1 MQNKVKREE
10 KAKKEEEEKKV
21 ATGKENKKMEK
32 KNKKTKVGKQIVFL
46 SYALVNG
53 NLQADLVDESKWP
66 SCELWK
72 EQSHKRCVKC
82 SGKKSL

>member
-1 MQNKVKREE
+1 MQNKFKREE

-21 ATGKENKKMEK
+21 ATGKENKKLEK
-32 KNKKTKVGKQIVFL
+32 KNKKIKVGKQIVFL
-46 SYALVNG
+46 LYALING

-72 EQSHKRCVKC
+72 GQSHKRCVKG

>member
-32 KNKKTKVGKQIVFL
+32 KNKKAKVRKQIVFL
-46 SYALVNG
+46 SYALLNV
-53 NLQADLVDESKWP
+53 NLQADLVNESKCP

-72 EQSHKRCVKC
+72 GQSHKRCVKC
-82 SGKKSL
+82 TGKKSL

>member
-1 MQNKVKREE
+1 MQNKVKRAE

-21 ATGKENKKMEK
+21 ASGKENKKLEK
-32 KNKKTKVGKQIVFL
+32 KNKKTKV
-46 SYALVNG
+46 SCALINV

-72 EQSHKRCVKC
+72 GQSHKRCVKC
-82 SGKKSL
+82 TGKKSL

>member
-32 KNKKTKVGKQIVFL
+32 KNKKTKVGKQIFFL
-46 SYALVNG
+46 SHALVNG
-53 NLQADLVDESKWP
+53 NLQADLVGESKWP

-72 EQSHKRCVKC
+72 GQNHKRCVKC